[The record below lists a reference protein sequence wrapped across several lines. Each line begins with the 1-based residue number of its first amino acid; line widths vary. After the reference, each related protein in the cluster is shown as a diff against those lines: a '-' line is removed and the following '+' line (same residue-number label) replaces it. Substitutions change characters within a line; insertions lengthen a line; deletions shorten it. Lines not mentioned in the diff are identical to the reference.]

1 MMGLKISTQVE
12 LVRHFYDG
20 TKNKHPSWA
29 DKGCRAPWLRQ
40 ILSSKFNSF
49 LHRPNRIWL
58 SPNDTVPDRCFPTC
72 EPLPNHVL
80 LIAINER
87 ERERLANRWNRKKW
101 KKSWTERAAG
111 DDHAGVSDVCRD
123 TDASEGEHLLFVGFG
138 IYGVSDVCSRVPSGL
153 RPPAFCTSKLNCKGM
168 A

>member
-1 MMGLKISTQVE
+1 MMGL
-12 LVRHFYDG
+12 
-20 TKNKHPSWA
+20 KNKHPSWA
-29 DKGCRAPWLRQ
+29 DKRCRAPWLRQ

-87 ERERLANRWNRKKW
+87 ERERLASRWNRKKW
-101 KKSWTERAAG
+101 KKSWTERPGMIMRA
-111 DDHAGVSDVCRD
+111 SDVCRD
-123 TDASEGEHLLFVGFG
+123 TDASEKEHITFHR
-138 IYGVSDVCSRVPSGL
+138 IWYISDVCSRVPSGL

>member
-1 MMGLKISTQVE
+1 MGLKISTKLSWQKMQSSMIKTDTKLQFQ
-12 LVRHFYDG
+12 LVSAQTEQDM
-20 TKNKHPSWA
+20 T
-29 DKGCRAPWLRQ
+29 
-40 ILSSKFNSF
+40 
-49 LHRPNRIWL
+49 
-58 SPNDTVPDRCFPTC
+58 PNDTVPDRCFPTC

-87 ERERLANRWNRKKW
+87 ERERLASRWNRKKW

-138 IYGVSDVCSRVPSGL
+138 IYGVSDVCSRLPSGL